1 MIYSLCSK
9 RDKSY
14 IAFFLIVMVITMGT
28 GLLVGCED
36 FETNAYKSLK
46 TSAILYDTGMWATSN
61 FYKSGV
67 ITEQQKNAIVKA
79 GSLYRTAYLSACGF
93 LLAYHN
99 TGSTSDKDRFNMA
112 VVEYSAALSEM
123 IRLVS
128 QCSPRSE
135 DVENGKE

>member
-1 MIYSLCSK
+1 MIYQIGRE
-9 RDKSY
+9 RDRAY
-14 IAFFLIVMVITMGT
+14 FAVFLIAMVITMGFGFLT
-28 GLLVGCED
+28 GCEN
-36 FETNAYKSLK
+36 FEANAYKTLK
-46 TSAILYDTGMWATSN
+46 TSAILYDTGMWTTSN

-79 GSLYRTAYLSACGF
+79 GSLYRTAYLSACEF

-128 QCSPRSE
+128 QYSPRSE
-135 DVENGKE
+135 DAENGKE